1 MRRGTAEEKL
11 MYAFDLYDTNKVGY
25 LNRSQVEQVINNML
39 ELLQEDK
46 IQSKSKV
53 CAQECIQLL
62 AKSNHGRLYK
72 KEFIQGE
79 ISIVEILPAIFRLPY
94 LTKSRQK
101 S

>member
-72 KEFIQGE
+72 KEFIQGLMKNPGLRGLLSP
-79 ISIVEILPAIFRLPY
+79 IIFNY
-94 LTKSRQK
+94 FD
-101 S
+101 